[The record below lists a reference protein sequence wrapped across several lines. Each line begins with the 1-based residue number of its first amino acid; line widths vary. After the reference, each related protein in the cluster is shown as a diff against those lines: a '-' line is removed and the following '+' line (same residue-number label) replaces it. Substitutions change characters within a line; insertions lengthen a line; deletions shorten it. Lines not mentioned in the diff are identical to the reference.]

1 MVVDSQTLMSSC
13 VLNRERSWLDFRTAK
28 MGNKSSWQ
36 TVSQNSTGNDD
47 PCFLRV
53 LKSESSALQI
63 AAGCK
68 QGVKSKVHQRIYSQP
83 SHFEVLSVHYNVIE
97 TKQDWEPVLDHRIV
111 DPDILRA

>member
-1 MVVDSQTLMSSC
+1 MVVDNQTLISSC

-53 LKSESSALQI
+53 LKSESSALQTEVE
-63 AAGCK
+63 CK
-68 QGVKSKVHQRIYSQP
+68 QDGLARV
-83 SHFEVLSVHYNVIE
+83 
-97 TKQDWEPVLDHRIV
+97 
-111 DPDILRA
+111 

>member
-1 MVVDSQTLMSSC
+1 
-13 VLNRERSWLDFRTAK
+13 

-63 AAGCK
+63 AAECK
-68 QGVKSKVHQRIYSQP
+68 QRRVRTRQCICSQP
-83 SHFEVLSVHYNVIE
+83 SYFEVLSVHDDVIE
-97 TKQDWEPVLDHRIV
+97 TKKNWEPVLDHRII
-111 DPDILRA
+111 DPNILRA